1 MITLPI
7 AMVVALS
14 ALLALASYLHFLY
27 AESLRLR
34 PKVSEAALRLFQEE
48 LRPRLKLDP
57 DAGVQRFAAAK
68 QGLILLLA
76 LNLAFIFEYR
86 VGFTVQG
93 LLECL
98 LVAGVLLAIFAYVMP
113 HVLVTRT
120 SGHWA
125 LRMVLPARLLS
136 FAVQPLLLVAGFGYS
151 IADLGVE
158 TPPEETPPT
167 PSENIEALMDAGQE
181 EGMLEEDDRKLIQS
195 VVEFGDK
202 TVREVM
208 TPRPHIVAIE
218 ATASL
223 EELRQLLI
231 HEEYSRLPIYEG
243 TIDAIIGFVHVRD
256 MLEIEEHERE
266 TRQVSELRRPV
277 LFVPE
282 TKRVTALLREMQ
294 HRSLHMSIV
303 VDEYG
308 NTAGLA
314 TLEDLVEEIVG
325 EIRDESEP
333 EPDVKEEPDHSFV
346 VSGNLDLD
354 RLKDL
359 TGFRPDRD
367 VESTTLSGLVTEWLG
382 HVPAAG
388 EVLQLDGLEIE
399 VLASTGLR
407 VERLRLRRRADPADA
422 AEARKTA

>member
-1 MITLPI
+1 MI
-7 AMVVALS
+7 
-14 ALLALASYLHFLY
+14 ALLLAIVAVLGFGLTLASYLHLLY

-34 PKVSEAALRLFQEE
+34 PRVGDAALGFFQEK
-48 LRPRLKLDP
+48 LRAQLKLDA

-68 QGLILLLA
+68 QCLIMLLA
-76 LNLAFIFEYR
+76 LTLAWLFGR
-86 VGFTVQG
+86 DGFTFQN
-93 LLECL
+93 LLETL
-98 LVAGVLLAIFAYVMP
+98 LTAGIALILFAYVIP

-120 SGHWA
+120 SGRWA
-125 LRMVLPARLLS
+125 VRAVCPARLL
-136 FAVQPLLLVAGFGYS
+136 AAAARPLLAVAGFGYS
-151 IADLGVE
+151 IAELGVE
-158 TPPEETPPT
+158 SSPKEPPPT
-167 PSENIEALMDAGQE
+167 ASENIEALMDAGQE
-181 EGMLEEDDRKLIQS
+181 EGLLEEDDRQLIQS

-208 TPRPHIVAIE
+208 TPRPQIVAIE
-218 ATASL
+218 ASASL
-223 EELRQLLI
+223 EKLRQLLI
-231 HEEYSRLPIYEG
+231 NEEYSRIPIYEG
-243 TIDAIIGFVHVRD
+243 TIDSIIGFVHVRD
-256 MLEIEEHERE
+256 MLEIEKHERE
-266 TRQVSELRRPV
+266 TRRVSELRRPV

-282 TKRVTALLREMQ
+282 TKRVNTLLRQMQ
-294 HRSLHMSIV
+294 ERSLHMAIV

-333 EPDVKEEPDHSFV
+333 EPDVQEDPDHSYV

-388 EVLQLDGLEIE
+388 ETVQLDGIYIE
-399 VLASTGLR
+399 VLASNGLR
-407 VERLRLRRRADPADA
+407 VERLRVRRSEGL
-422 AEARKTA
+422 AEARQLA